1 MFGWGQV
8 SGVCLRRATGA
19 ASPHPEDHYIRAVH
33 RLGMPYAI
41 ISDIHANLEAL
52 DVVLADIAARQP
64 DAVVCL
70 GDFVGYG
77 PDPVACVDRVRC
89 QLRAA
94 VLGNHDVAA
103 VEARDTV
110 AAKFNPFAYEAV
122 VWTRRQ
128 LTDPVRRYLEGLP
141 LRATLDTVLCVHGS
155 VRDPIEEYIFDIATA
170 RASFDAAPFA
180 LCLVG
185 HTHVPAVFTQAGESV
200 IGEPLLPDRHC
211 SCSPTGVTSSTPAAS
226 GSPGM
231 AIRVRH
237 TCGWIQTSTLLRL
250 SGWSIRLPRRR
261 RR

>member
-1 MFGWGQV
+1 MFGGGQV
-8 SGVCLRRATGA
+8 SGFCLGRTTGA
-19 ASPHPEDHYIRAVH
+19 ASPHPEDHYIPAVH

-77 PDPVACVDRVRC
+77 PDPVACVERVRS

-110 AAKFNPFAYEAV
+110 AAKFKPFTYETGV
-122 VWTRRQ
+122 STPRQ
-128 LTDPVRRYLEGLP
+128 LTRPGRRYLEGLP

-155 VRDPIEEYIFDIATA
+155 ARDPIA
-170 RASFDAAPFA
+170 
-180 LCLVG
+180 
-185 HTHVPAVFTQAGESV
+185 
-200 IGEPLLPDRHC
+200 
-211 SCSPTGVTSSTPAAS
+211 
-226 GSPGM
+226 
-231 AIRVRH
+231 
-237 TCGWIQTSTLLRL
+237 
-250 SGWSIRLPRRR
+250 
-261 RR
+261 

>member
-1 MFGWGQV
+1 M
-8 SGVCLRRATGA
+8 A
-19 ASPHPEDHYIRAVH
+19 A
-33 RLGMPYAI
+33 GK
-41 ISDIHANLEAL
+41 
-52 DVVLADIAARQP
+52 P

-77 PDPVACVDRVRC
+77 PDPVACVERVRS

-155 VRDPIEEYIFDIATA
+155 VRDPIKEYIFDIATA

-185 HTHVPAVFTQAGESV
+185 HTHVPAVFTQAGEAV
-200 IGEPLLPDRHC
+200 IGEPLLPDRPLPLQ
-211 SCSPTGVTSSTPAAS
+211 SDRRYLLNAR
-226 GSPGM
+226 
-231 AIRVRH
+231 RV
-237 TCGWIQTSTLLRL
+237 GQ
-250 SGWSIRLPRRR
+250 PRGGDPRGAYFWVETDEH
-261 RR
+261 